1 MANEDT
7 RKVKAQEESTKKEV
21 SEKELEKVVG
31 GARKGGAMAGLR
43 R

>member
-7 RKVKAQEESTKKEV
+7 RKVKTQEETTKKEV

-31 GARKGGAMAGLR
+31 GIKNRGGARAGLR
-43 R
+43 